1 MLPSQKKLVA
11 KTEDKS
17 SSKKNESKILMSM
30 AKIQKE
36 EQNEP
41 KKMCAE
47 SELSPHAK
55 EWIIKLNEAL
65 E

>member
-55 EWIIKLNEAL
+55 
-65 E
+65 

>member
-1 MLPSQKKLVA
+1 MLPSQKKSVA

-36 EQNEP
+36 EQKTI
-41 KKMCAE
+41 KKIE
-47 SELSPHAK
+47 T
-55 EWIIKLNEAL
+55 
-65 E
+65 

>member
-17 SSKKNESKILMSM
+17 CSKKNESKILMSM

-41 KKMCAE
+41 MKMCAE

-55 EWIIKLNEAL
+55 EWITKLNEAL
-65 E
+65 